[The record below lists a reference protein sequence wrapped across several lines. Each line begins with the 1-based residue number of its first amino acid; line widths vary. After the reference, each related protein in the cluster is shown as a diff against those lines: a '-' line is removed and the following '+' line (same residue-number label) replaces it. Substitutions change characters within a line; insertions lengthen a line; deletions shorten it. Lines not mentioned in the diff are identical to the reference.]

1 MCGVYKKHSSLVVF
15 TFFKEEFVLVL
26 RGDVAL
32 IRDNVEYVVVFT
44 LYDEQAGEDR
54 KSVV

>member
-44 LYDEQAGEDR
+44 LYDEQAGEDGPL
-54 KSVV
+54 VC

>member
-1 MCGVYKKHSSLVVF
+1 MFGVYKKHSCLVVF

-26 RGDVAL
+26 KGDVAL

-44 LYDEQAGEDR
+44 LYDEQAGEDGPL
-54 KSVV
+54 VC